1 MESPKAFSSCLPF
14 KFGMSFAT
22 FRLKFIILG
31 IIEFMED
38 IIRILPNTFIPLF
51 VATNIF
57 MLLPIFISLTREM
70 AKLKKKVVIRD
81 SILTAIIVSFL
92 FIALG
97 ELIFRILGITT
108 DDFKIAGGIV
118 LLVFAVRDLV
128 YSGEER
134 MKPDIKV
141 GVVPIGVPLIVGPAV
156 LTNILL
162 LADHFGVVPTLV
174 ALVLNL
180 FIVWITLINA
190 ERIINLVG
198 KGGII
203 GIAKVMALLLAS
215 IAIMMIRIGVVNTIR
230 Q

>member
-1 MESPKAFSSCLPF
+1 
-14 KFGMSFAT
+14 
-22 FRLKFIILG
+22 
-31 IIEFMED
+31 
-38 IIRILPNTFIPLF
+38 
-51 VATNIF
+51 
-57 MLLPIFISLTREM
+57 MLLPIFISITKEM
-70 AKLKKKVVIRD
+70 TKVKRKVVVRD

-128 YSGEER
+128 HSGEER
-134 MKPDIKV
+134 LKPDIKV

-162 LADHFGVVPTLV
+162 LVDHYGIVPTIISLI
-174 ALVLNL
+174 LNL
-180 FIVWITLINA
+180 LIIWISLINA
-190 ERIINLVG
+190 ERIISIVG
-198 KGGII
+198 RGGII

-215 IAIMMIRIGVVNTIR
+215 IAVMMIRIGLVNII
-230 Q
+230 QHAVKG

>member
-1 MESPKAFSSCLPF
+1 
-14 KFGMSFAT
+14 
-22 FRLKFIILG
+22 
-31 IIEFMED
+31 MED
-38 IIRILPNTFIPLF
+38 ILKILPNTFIPLF

-57 MLLPIFISLTREM
+57 MLLPIFISITKEM
-70 AKLKKKVVIRD
+70 TKVKRKVVVRD

-128 YSGEER
+128 QSGEER
-134 MKPDIKV
+134 IKPDLKV

-162 LADHFGVVPTLV
+162 LVNLYGIVPTIVSLI
-174 ALVLNL
+174 LNL
-180 FIVWITLINA
+180 LIIWISLINA
-190 ERIINLVG
+190 ERIISIVG
-198 KGGII
+198 RGGII

-215 IAIMMIRIGVVNTIR
+215 IAIMMIRIGVVNII
-230 Q
+230 QHAMKG

>member
-1 MESPKAFSSCLPF
+1 
-14 KFGMSFAT
+14 
-22 FRLKFIILG
+22 
-31 IIEFMED
+31 MED
-38 IIRILPNTFIPLF
+38 ILKILPNTFIPLF

-57 MLLPIFISLTREM
+57 MLLPIFISITKEM
-70 AKLKKKVVIRD
+70 TKVKRKVVVRD

-108 DDFKIAGGIV
+108 DDFKIAGGTV

-134 MKPDIKV
+134 LKPDIKV

-162 LADHFGVVPTLV
+162 LVDHYGIVPTIISLI
-174 ALVLNL
+174 LNL
-180 FIVWITLINA
+180 LIVWISLINA
-190 ERIINLVG
+190 ERIIRIVG
-198 KGGII
+198 RGGII

-215 IAIMMIRIGVVNTIR
+215 IAIMMIRIGVVNIV
-230 Q
+230 QNSIKG

>member
-1 MESPKAFSSCLPF
+1 
-14 KFGMSFAT
+14 
-22 FRLKFIILG
+22 
-31 IIEFMED
+31 MED

-97 ELIFRILGITT
+97 ELIFRILGITP

-128 YSGEER
+128 HSGEER

-174 ALVLNL
+174 ALVINL

-190 ERIINLVG
+190 ERIIAVVG

-215 IAIMMIRIGVVNTIR
+215 IAIMMIRIGVMNTIR
-230 Q
+230 R

>member
-1 MESPKAFSSCLPF
+1 
-14 KFGMSFAT
+14 
-22 FRLKFIILG
+22 
-31 IIEFMED
+31 MED
-38 IIRILPNTFIPLF
+38 ILRILPNTFIPLF

-57 MLLPIFISLTREM
+57 MLLPIFISITKEM
-70 AKLKKKVVIRD
+70 TKVKRKVVVRD

-128 YSGEER
+128 HSGEER
-134 MKPDIKV
+134 IKPDIKV

-162 LADHFGVVPTLV
+162 LVNLYGIVPTIISLI
-174 ALVLNL
+174 LNL
-180 FIVWITLINA
+180 LIIWISLINA
-190 ERIINLVG
+190 ERIISIVG
-198 KGGII
+198 RGGII

-215 IAIMMIRIGVVNTIR
+215 IAVMMIRIGLVNIF
-230 Q
+230 QHAMKG

>member
-1 MESPKAFSSCLPF
+1 
-14 KFGMSFAT
+14 
-22 FRLKFIILG
+22 
-31 IIEFMED
+31 MED

-97 ELIFRILGITT
+97 ELIFRILGITP

-128 YSGEER
+128 HSGEER

-162 LADHFGVVPTLV
+162 LADHYGVIPTLV

-190 ERIINLVG
+190 ERIINVVG

>member
-1 MESPKAFSSCLPF
+1 
-14 KFGMSFAT
+14 
-22 FRLKFIILG
+22 
-31 IIEFMED
+31 MED
-38 IIRILPNTFIPLF
+38 IIGILPKTFIPLF

-57 MLLPIFISLTREM
+57 MLVPIFISLTREM

-92 FIALG
+92 FMALG
-97 ELIFRILGITT
+97 EFIFSILGITS

-128 YSGEER
+128 HSGEER

-162 LADHFGVVPTLV
+162 LADHYGAVPTLI

-190 ERIINLVG
+190 ERIINVVG

-215 IAIMMIRIGVVNTIR
+215 IAIMMIRIGVVNIIR

>member
-1 MESPKAFSSCLPF
+1 
-14 KFGMSFAT
+14 
-22 FRLKFIILG
+22 
-31 IIEFMED
+31 MED
-38 IIRILPNTFIPLF
+38 ILKVLPNTFIPLF

-57 MLLPIFISLTREM
+57 MLLPIFISITKEM
-70 AKLKKKVVIRD
+70 TKLKRKVVVRD

-134 MKPDIKV
+134 LKPDIKV

-162 LADHFGVVPTLV
+162 LVDHYGIVPTIISLI
-174 ALVLNL
+174 LNL
-180 FIVWITLINA
+180 LIIWISLINA
-190 ERIINLVG
+190 ERIISIVG
-198 KGGII
+198 RGGII

-215 IAIMMIRIGVVNTIR
+215 IAVMMIRIGVVNII
-230 Q
+230 QHAMKG

>member
-1 MESPKAFSSCLPF
+1 
-14 KFGMSFAT
+14 
-22 FRLKFIILG
+22 
-31 IIEFMED
+31 MED

-70 AKLKKKVVIRD
+70 GKLKKKVVIRD

-97 ELIFRILGITT
+97 ELIFRILGITP

-128 YSGEER
+128 HSGEER

-162 LADHFGVVPTLV
+162 LADHYGVVPTLV

-180 FIVWITLINA
+180 FIVWITLVNA
-190 ERIINLVG
+190 ERIINVVG

>member
-1 MESPKAFSSCLPF
+1 
-14 KFGMSFAT
+14 
-22 FRLKFIILG
+22 
-31 IIEFMED
+31 MED

-128 YSGEER
+128 QSGEER

-162 LADHFGVVPTLV
+162 LADHYGVIPTLI

-190 ERIINLVG
+190 ERIINVIG

-230 Q
+230 R

>member
-1 MESPKAFSSCLPF
+1 
-14 KFGMSFAT
+14 
-22 FRLKFIILG
+22 
-31 IIEFMED
+31 MED
-38 IIRILPNTFIPLF
+38 ILKILPNTFIPLF

-57 MLLPIFISLTREM
+57 MLLPIFISITKEM
-70 AKLKKKVVIRD
+70 TKVKRKVVVRD

-108 DDFKIAGGIV
+108 DDFKIAGGTV

-128 YSGEER
+128 HSGEER
-134 MKPDIKV
+134 IKPDIKV

-162 LADHFGVVPTLV
+162 LVNLYGIVPTIISLI
-174 ALVLNL
+174 LNL
-180 FIVWITLINA
+180 LIIWISLINA
-190 ERIINLVG
+190 ERIISIVG
-198 KGGII
+198 RGGII

-215 IAIMMIRIGVVNTIR
+215 IAVMMIRIGVVNII
-230 Q
+230 QHAVKG

>member
-1 MESPKAFSSCLPF
+1 
-14 KFGMSFAT
+14 
-22 FRLKFIILG
+22 
-31 IIEFMED
+31 MED
-38 IIRILPNTFIPLF
+38 ILKILPNTFIPLF

-57 MLLPIFISLTREM
+57 MLLPIFISITKEM
-70 AKLKKKVVIRD
+70 TKVKRKVVVRD

-108 DDFKIAGGIV
+108 DDFKIAGGTV

-128 YSGEER
+128 HSGEER
-134 MKPDIKV
+134 IKPDIKV

-162 LADHFGVVPTLV
+162 LVDHYGIVPTIISLI
-174 ALVLNL
+174 LNL
-180 FIVWITLINA
+180 LIIWISLINA
-190 ERIINLVG
+190 ERIISIVG
-198 KGGII
+198 RGGII

-215 IAIMMIRIGVVNTIR
+215 IAIMMIRIGVVNII
-230 Q
+230 QHAMKG

>member
-1 MESPKAFSSCLPF
+1 
-14 KFGMSFAT
+14 
-22 FRLKFIILG
+22 
-31 IIEFMED
+31 MED
-38 IIRILPNTFIPLF
+38 ILKILPNTFIPLF

-57 MLLPIFISLTREM
+57 VLLPIFISITKEM
-70 AKLKKKVVIRD
+70 TKVKRKVVVRD

-128 YSGEER
+128 HSGEER
-134 MKPDIKV
+134 LKPDIKV

-162 LADHFGVVPTLV
+162 LVDHYGIVPTIISLI
-174 ALVLNL
+174 LNL
-180 FIVWITLINA
+180 LIIWISLINA
-190 ERIINLVG
+190 ERIISVVG
-198 KGGII
+198 RGGII

-215 IAIMMIRIGVVNTIR
+215 IAVMMIRIGLVNII
-230 Q
+230 QHAVKG

>member
-1 MESPKAFSSCLPF
+1 
-14 KFGMSFAT
+14 
-22 FRLKFIILG
+22 
-31 IIEFMED
+31 MED
-38 IIRILPNTFIPLF
+38 ILKILPNTFIPLF

-57 MLLPIFISLTREM
+57 MLLPIFISITKEM
-70 AKLKKKVVIRD
+70 TKVKRKVVVRD

-108 DDFKIAGGIV
+108 DDFKIAGGTV

-128 YSGEER
+128 HSGEER
-134 MKPDIKV
+134 IKPDLKV

-162 LADHFGVVPTLV
+162 LVNLYGIVPTIISLI
-174 ALVLNL
+174 LNL
-180 FIVWITLINA
+180 LIIWISLINA
-190 ERIINLVG
+190 ERIISFVG
-198 KGGII
+198 RGGII

-215 IAIMMIRIGVVNTIR
+215 IAVMMIRIGVVNIVHNSIKG
-230 Q
+230 